1 MMGGNHMQDSFFKKI
16 EEKTGVSMDEVFNL
30 ANAIQYADFSDEK
43 QVKKIVQKVS
53 KMAGKPV
60 NKELETKI
68 VQSVVQKG
76 TKLDLNEISSM
87 INKNN

>member
-1 MMGGNHMQDSFFKKI
+1 MQDSFFKKI
-16 EEKTGVSMDEVFNL
+16 EQKTGVSMDEVFNL

-60 NKELETKI
+60 SKDLEAQI
-68 VQSVVQKG
+68 VQSVVTKG

-87 INKNN
+87 INKNS